1 MSKIFN
7 EKNLLLILSFFLI
20 IFVFIN
26 HIHNSSNSVRYK
38 QIEKNTYLKL
48 NNLEFKNN
56 FNQILTSNERY
67 ESIINKDC
75 EITGDMHDRH
85 KVRWVK
91 SNFLKNV
98 FQISNN
104 LNINLPYYINI
115 LLHSFLIFATLIFF
129 DKTFNL
135 KKKYILF
142 FLLYITFIFQ
152 GYLGE
157 YSYSIFEMFFS
168 SVALFASKRKNL
180 FLFCLIT
187 SLAVLNRESGFIL
200 LIIWLIFNNNYKQFL
215 LSLIL
220 TLLVFLSLNF
230 NTINCMINPKFFIP
244 LEHQKGQINLSDLK
258 SIDVF
263 SLTKLFMINFIIP
276 FGIILYNFLKN
287 KIKNNFFVLITF
299 IYFFTFL
306 IAAPTHHV
314 AVRLVILPLII
325 LSFYL
330 GKKEKTI

>member
-1 MSKIFN
+1 MPKIFH
-7 EKNLLLILSFFLI
+7 EKNLLLILSFFFI

-26 HIHNSSNSVRYK
+26 FIHNSSSKYK
-38 QIEKNTYLKL
+38 LIENNIFSKL
-48 NNLEFKNN
+48 NNIEFKDN
-56 FNQILTSNERY
+56 FNKTLTSNESY
-67 ESIINKDC
+67 DSIINGDC
-75 EITGDMHDRH
+75 EITGDMHNRH

-91 SNFLKNV
+91 SYFLKNI

-104 LNINLPYYINI
+104 LNTNLPYYVNI
-115 LLHSFLIFATLIFF
+115 LLHSFLIFATLFF
-129 DKTFNL
+129 LDKTFNL
-135 KKKYILF
+135 KKKYIIF

-157 YSYSIFEMFFS
+157 YSYSIFEMFFF

-180 FLFCLIT
+180 FLFCLVS

-200 LIIWLIFNNNYKQFL
+200 LVIWLIFNDNYKQFL

-244 LEHQKGQINLSDLK
+244 LERQEGQINFSDLK
-258 SIDVF
+258 SINIF

-276 FGIILYNFLKN
+276 FGIIFYNFLKN
-287 KIKNNFFVLITF
+287 KIKNNFFVLVTF
-299 IYFFTFL
+299 VYFFTFL
-306 IAAPTHHV
+306 IATPVHHA

-330 GKKEKTI
+330 GKKNTTI

>member
-1 MSKIFN
+1 MPKIFH
-7 EKNLLLILSFFLI
+7 EKNLLLILSFFFI

-26 HIHNSSNSVRYK
+26 FIHNSSSKYK
-38 QIEKNTYLKL
+38 LIENNIFSKL
-48 NNLEFKNN
+48 NNIEFKDN
-56 FNQILTSNERY
+56 FNKTLTSNESY
-67 ESIINKDC
+67 DSIINGDC
-75 EITGDMHDRH
+75 EITGDMHNRH

-91 SNFLKNV
+91 SYFLKNI

-104 LNINLPYYINI
+104 LNTNLPYYVNI
-115 LLHSFLIFATLIFF
+115 LLHSFLIFATLFF
-129 DKTFNL
+129 LDKTFNL
-135 KKKYILF
+135 KKKYIIF

-157 YSYSIFEMFFS
+157 YSYSIFEMFFF

-180 FLFCLIT
+180 FLFCLVS

-200 LIIWLIFNNNYKQFL
+200 LVIWLIFNDNYKQFL

-244 LEHQKGQINLSDLK
+244 LERQEGQINFSDLK
-258 SIDVF
+258 SINIF

-276 FGIILYNFLKN
+276 FGIIFYNFLKN
-287 KIKNNFFVLITF
+287 KIKNNFFVLVTF
-299 IYFFTFL
+299 VYFFTFL
-306 IAAPTHHV
+306 IATPIHHA

-330 GKKEKTI
+330 GKKNTTI

>member
-1 MSKIFN
+1 MSKIFH
-7 EKNLLLILSFFLI
+7 EKNLILILSFFFI

-26 HIHNSSNSVRYK
+26 YVHNSSDKYK
-38 QIEKNTYLKL
+38 LIENNTFSKL

-56 FNQILTSNERY
+56 LNQTLTSNESY
-67 ESIINKDC
+67 DSIIYGDC
-75 EITGDMHDRH
+75 EVTGDMHDRH

-91 SNFLKNV
+91 SYFLKNI
-98 FQISNN
+98 FQISYN
-104 LNINLPYYINI
+104 LNASLPYYINI
-115 LLHSFLIFATLIFF
+115 LLHSFLIFATLIFL
-129 DKTFNL
+129 DKSFNL

-157 YSYSIFEMFFS
+157 YSYSIFEMFFF

-180 FLFCLIT
+180 FLFCLAT

-200 LIIWLIFNNNYKQFL
+200 LIIWLIFNDSYKQFL

-230 NTINCMINPKFFIP
+230 DTINCMINPKFFIT
-244 LEHQKGQINLSDLK
+244 LESQKGQINFTNLK
-258 SIDVF
+258 SISFF
-263 SLTKLFMINFIIP
+263 SISKLFMINFIIP
-276 FGIILYNFLKN
+276 FGIIFYNFLKD
-287 KIKNNFFVLITF
+287 KIKNNFFILVTF

-306 IAAPTHHV
+306 IATPIHHA

-330 GKKEKTI
+330 GKKDTTI

>member
-1 MSKIFN
+1 MPKIFH
-7 EKNLLLILSFFLI
+7 EKNLLLILSFFFI

-26 HIHNSSNSVRYK
+26 FIHNSSSKYK
-38 QIEKNTYLKL
+38 LIENNIFSKL
-48 NNLEFKNN
+48 NNIEFKDN
-56 FNQILTSNERY
+56 FNKTLTSNESY
-67 ESIINKDC
+67 DSIINGDC
-75 EITGDMHDRH
+75 EITGDMHNRH

-91 SNFLKNV
+91 SYFLKNI

-104 LNINLPYYINI
+104 LNTNLPYYVNI
-115 LLHSFLIFATLIFF
+115 LLHSFLIFATLFF
-129 DKTFNL
+129 LDKTFNL
-135 KKKYILF
+135 KKKYIIF

-157 YSYSIFEMFFS
+157 YSYSIFEMFFF

-180 FLFCLIT
+180 FLFCLVS

-200 LIIWLIFNNNYKQFL
+200 LVIWLIFNDNYKQFL
-215 LSLIL
+215 LSLIF

-244 LEHQKGQINLSDLK
+244 LERQEGQINFSDLK
-258 SIDVF
+258 SINIF

-276 FGIILYNFLKN
+276 FGIIFYNFLKN
-287 KIKNNFFVLITF
+287 KIKNNFFVLVTF
-299 IYFFTFL
+299 VYFFTFL
-306 IAAPTHHV
+306 IATPVHHA

-330 GKKEKTI
+330 GKKNTTI

>member
-1 MSKIFN
+1 MPKIFH
-7 EKNLLLILSFFLI
+7 EKNLLLILSFFFI

-26 HIHNSSNSVRYK
+26 FIHNSSSKYK
-38 QIEKNTYLKL
+38 LIENNIFSKL
-48 NNLEFKNN
+48 NNIEFKDN
-56 FNQILTSNERY
+56 FNKTLTSNESY
-67 ESIINKDC
+67 DSIINGDC
-75 EITGDMHDRH
+75 EITGDMHNRH

-91 SNFLKNV
+91 SYFLKNI

-104 LNINLPYYINI
+104 LNTNLPYYVNI
-115 LLHSFLIFATLIFF
+115 LLHSFLIFATLFF
-129 DKTFNL
+129 LDKTFNL
-135 KKKYILF
+135 KKKYIIF

-157 YSYSIFEMFFS
+157 YSYSIFEMFFF

-180 FLFCLIT
+180 FLFCLVS

-200 LIIWLIFNNNYKQFL
+200 LVIWLIFNDNYKQFL

-244 LEHQKGQINLSDLK
+244 LERQEGQINFSDLK
-258 SIDVF
+258 SINVF

-276 FGIILYNFLKN
+276 FGIIFYNFLKN
-287 KIKNNFFVLITF
+287 KIKNNFFVLVTF
-299 IYFFTFL
+299 VYFFTFL
-306 IAAPTHHV
+306 IATPVHHA

-330 GKKEKTI
+330 GKKNTTI

>member
-1 MSKIFN
+1 MSKIFH
-7 EKNLLLILSFFLI
+7 EKNLILLLSFFFI

-26 HIHNSSNSVRYK
+26 FIHNSSVKYK
-38 QIEKNTYLKL
+38 LIENNTFSKL

-56 FNQILTSNERY
+56 LNQTLTSNDSY
-67 ESIINKDC
+67 DLIINEDC
-75 EITGDMHDRH
+75 EITGDMHNRH

-91 SNFLKNV
+91 SYFLKNI

-104 LNINLPYYINI
+104 LNASLPYYINI
-115 LLHSFLIFATLIFF
+115 LLHSFLIFATLIFL

-157 YSYSIFEMFFS
+157 YSYSIFEMFFF

-180 FLFCLIT
+180 FLFCLVT

-200 LIIWLIFNNNYKQFL
+200 LIIWLIFNDSYKQLL

-230 NTINCMINPKFFIP
+230 NNFNCMINPKFFIT
-244 LEHQKGQINLSDLK
+244 LESQEGQINFTDLK
-258 SIDVF
+258 SIGFF
-263 SLTKLFMINFIIP
+263 SLTKLFLINFIIP
-276 FGIILYNFLKN
+276 FGIIFYNFLKD
-287 KIKNNFFVLITF
+287 KIKNNFFILVTF

-306 IAAPTHHV
+306 IATPIHHA

-330 GKKEKTI
+330 GKKDTTI

>member
-1 MSKIFN
+1 MPKIFH

-26 HIHNSSNSVRYK
+26 FIHNSSSKYK
-38 QIEKNTYLKL
+38 LIENNIFSKL
-48 NNLEFKNN
+48 NNIEFKDN
-56 FNQILTSNERY
+56 FNKTLTSNESY
-67 ESIINKDC
+67 DSIINGDC
-75 EITGDMHDRH
+75 EITGDMHNRH

-91 SNFLKNV
+91 SYFLKNI

-104 LNINLPYYINI
+104 LNTNLPYYVNI
-115 LLHSFLIFATLIFF
+115 LLHSFLIFATLFF
-129 DKTFNL
+129 LDKTFNL
-135 KKKYILF
+135 KKKYIIF

-157 YSYSIFEMFFS
+157 YSYSIFEMFFF

-180 FLFCLIT
+180 FLFCLVS

-200 LIIWLIFNNNYKQFL
+200 LVIWLIFNDNYKQFL

-244 LEHQKGQINLSDLK
+244 LERQEGQINFSDLK
-258 SIDVF
+258 SINVF

-276 FGIILYNFLKN
+276 FGIIFYNFLKN
-287 KIKNNFFVLITF
+287 KIKNNFFVLVTF
-299 IYFFTFL
+299 VYFFTFL
-306 IAAPTHHV
+306 IATPIHHA

-330 GKKEKTI
+330 GKKNTTI

>member
-1 MSKIFN
+1 MSKIFH

-26 HIHNSSNSVRYK
+26 YIHNSSVKYK
-38 QIEKNTYLKL
+38 LIENNTFSKL
-48 NNLEFKNN
+48 NNIEFKNN
-56 FNQILTSNERY
+56 LNQTLTSNESY
-67 ESIINKDC
+67 DSIINGDC
-75 EITGDMHDRH
+75 EITGDMHNRH

-91 SNFLKNV
+91 SYFLKNI

-104 LNINLPYYINI
+104 LNTNLPYYINI
-115 LLHSFLIFATLIFF
+115 LLHSILIFATLIFL

-157 YSYSIFEMFFS
+157 YSYSIFEMFFF

-180 FLFCLIT
+180 FLFCLAT

-200 LIIWLIFNNNYKQFL
+200 LIIWLIFNDSYKQFL

-230 NTINCMINPKFFIP
+230 DTINCMINPKFFIT
-244 LEHQKGQINLSDLK
+244 LESQKGQINFTNLK
-258 SIDVF
+258 SISFF
-263 SLTKLFMINFIIP
+263 SISKLFMINFIIP
-276 FGIILYNFLKN
+276 FGIIFYNFLKD
-287 KIKNNFFVLITF
+287 KIKNNFFILVTF

-306 IAAPTHHV
+306 IATPIHHA

-330 GKKEKTI
+330 GKKDTTI

>member
-1 MSKIFN
+1 MSKIFH
-7 EKNLLLILSFFLI
+7 EKNLILILSFFFI

-26 HIHNSSNSVRYK
+26 FIHNSSSKYK
-38 QIEKNTYLKL
+38 LIENNIFSKL
-48 NNLEFKNN
+48 NNIEFKDN
-56 FNQILTSNERY
+56 FNKTLTSNESY
-67 ESIINKDC
+67 DSIINGDC
-75 EITGDMHDRH
+75 EITGDMHNRH

-91 SNFLKNV
+91 SYFLKNI

-104 LNINLPYYINI
+104 LNTNLPYYVNI
-115 LLHSFLIFATLIFF
+115 LLHSFLIFATLFF
-129 DKTFNL
+129 LDKTFNL
-135 KKKYILF
+135 KKKYIIF

-157 YSYSIFEMFFS
+157 YSYSIFEMFFF

-180 FLFCLIT
+180 FLFCLVS

-200 LIIWLIFNNNYKQFL
+200 LVIWLIFNDNYKQFL

-244 LEHQKGQINLSDLK
+244 LERQEGQINFSDLK
-258 SIDVF
+258 SINIF

-276 FGIILYNFLKN
+276 FGIIFYNFLKN
-287 KIKNNFFVLITF
+287 KIKNNFFVLVTF

-306 IAAPTHHV
+306 IATPVHHA

-330 GKKEKTI
+330 GKKNTTI